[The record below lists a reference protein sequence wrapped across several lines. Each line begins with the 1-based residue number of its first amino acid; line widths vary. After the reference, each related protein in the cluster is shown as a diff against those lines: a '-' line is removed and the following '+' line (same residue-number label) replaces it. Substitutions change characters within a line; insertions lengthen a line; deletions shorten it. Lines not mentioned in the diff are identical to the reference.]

1 MIQSSFD
8 QIGLRLGE
16 LIQWLFLGQILSN
29 EAIGV
34 LIGAPLPGF
43 VLTIVEMDRISG

>member
-16 LIQWLFLGQILSN
+16 LIQWLFLGHPLITPTILAAN
-29 EAIGV
+29 QRLERW
-34 LIGAPLPGF
+34 F
-43 VLTIVEMDRISG
+43 VTTYKEIHG